1 MRVIHVIT
9 RLIVG
14 GAQENT
20 VASVVGLRN
29 RPGFEVSLVAGGG
42 TATEGSL
49 APLLASCPQLLKPLP
64 SLVRPLHPWHDLL
77 AWTSLKRLFRQER
90 PDLVHTHSGKAG
102 VLGRLAARA
111 AGVPLIVHT
120 IHGPSFGV
128 FQGCLANAL
137 FRAAER
143 RAARCTTHF
152 VSVAD
157 AMTRQ
162 YLAAGIGRPEQFT
175 RIYSGFELRPF
186 LEARNDP
193 GLRARLGLG
202 PGDLVLGKI
211 ARCFKLKGY
220 EDLLAVAPDL
230 VKACPRIKFL
240 LVGDGPL
247 RSRYEARVRGL
258 GLADHC
264 VFTGLVPPDQVPA
277 LVGIMDILVH
287 LSRREGL
294 PRALPQALAAARP
307 VVAYDCDGAGE
318 VCLDGTTG
326 YLIRPGDLAELKRRL
341 LHLAQD
347 AGLRD
352 RLGQRGRDL
361 VQPRFALE
369 TMVDQLEA
377 LYLGLARR
385 HLPGRGA

>member
-1 MRVIHVIT
+1 VRVIHVIT

-20 VASVVGLRN
+20 VASVLGLRS
-29 RPGFEVSLVAGGG
+29 RPGFEVSLVAGGW
-42 TATEGSL
+42 TAAEGSL
-49 APLLASCPQLLKPLP
+49 APLFAPCPHLLMPLP
-64 SLVRPLHPWHDLL
+64 SLVRPLHPWHDPL
-77 AWTSLKRLFRQER
+77 AWAKLKRLFRQER

-120 IHGPSFGV
+120 IHGPSFGA
-128 FQGCLANAL
+128 FQGCLANTL

-162 YLAAGIGRPEQFT
+162 YLAAGIGRPDQFT
-175 RIYSGFELRPF
+175 RIYSGFDLRPF
-186 LEARNDP
+186 LEAGNDP
-193 GLRARLGLG
+193 ALRARHGLG

-230 VKACPRIKFL
+230 LEACPRMKLL
-240 LVGDGPL
+240 LVGDGPW
-247 RSRYEARVRGL
+247 RNRYEARVRDL
-258 GLADHC
+258 GLADRC
-264 VFTGLVPPDQVPA
+264 VFTGLVPPDRVPS

-294 PRALPQALAAARP
+294 PRALPQALAVARP

-326 YLIRPGDLAELKRRL
+326 YLVRPGDRTQLKQRLIDLAR
-341 LHLAQD
+341 D

-352 RLGQRGRDL
+352 RLGRQGREL
-361 VQPRFALE
+361 VRPRFALE
-369 TMVDQLEA
+369 TMVDQLQD
-377 LYLGLARR
+377 LYLELARR
-385 HLPGRGA
+385 HRQGRQA